1 MHVDHLWGFI
11 DESGKEGELF
21 SLTCVVAAQST
32 WLYLEAEW
40 KKVFTETNT
49 LLLDSKRSPITRY
62 HANSCSSLR
71 GEFTG
76 WTSEE
81 QKAFVLRLFRS
92 FEEHRMEVVG
102 ATLDLRDLARA
113 IPASHVNPK
122 GFAYAFLLK
131 HLMADLGDRV
141 LAKNPDAL
149 IGLTYE
155 QCDHNAALE
164 ESFAHTQEDP
174 NFTYRRRFTSILRGS
189 WKTAFPLQAADLLAY
204 ENYKESARLLVDR
217 KRRRSL
223 DYLLERGQLGG
234 VLRGYPLGAL
244 EELNQGCLLLDDA
257 SKLSFLKA
265 CGVIF

>member
-11 DESGKEGELF
+11 DESGKEGEIF

-32 WLYLEAEW
+32 WLSLEAEW
-40 KKVFTETNT
+40 KEVFSETNT
-49 LLLDSKRSPITRY
+49 LLSNAKRPLLTRY
-62 HANSCSSLR
+62 HANSCSNLR

-81 QKAFVLRLFRS
+81 QQAFVLRLFRS
-92 FEEHRMEVVG
+92 FEKHRMEVVG

-141 LAKNPDAL
+141 LAKNPDSL

-155 QCDHNAALE
+155 QCDHNAALK
-164 ESFAHTQEDP
+164 ESFAHAQKDLT
-174 NFTYRRRFTSILRGS
+174 FSYRRRFTSILEGS

-204 ENYKESARLLVDR
+204 ENYKESARLLIDR

-223 DYLLERGQLGG
+223 GYLLEKGQLGG
-234 VLRGYPLGAL
+234 ILRGYPYGAL
-244 EELNQGCLLLDDA
+244 EELNRGCLTLDAA

-265 CGVIF
+265 CGVAF